1 MYNGNY
7 HNKMELEFCLSNF
20 TSLKTKNEWK
30 TLKELCEYGNNEDI
44 VREWLLLCEI
54 EDNINATFMNTLD
67 GGIMLPD
74 TNVVRFR
81 YCLTGSE
88 TDDSIILNYI
98 IVDDILTHVDK
109 IINSARDLLFG
120 FIKMAN
126 NRLGGEYVS
135 GKLNLSKLDPLCYS
149 SDSE

>member
-1 MYNGNY
+1 
-7 HNKMELEFCLSNF
+7 MELEFCLSNF
-20 TSLKTKNEWK
+20 TSLKTKNEWN

-44 VREWLLLCEI
+44 VREWLSLCEI